1 MRVTL
6 LEKRPDFTRARRL
19 KLLGKVLLPTP
30 TGDEPI
36 IFSDGQAEERRRA
49 IDCMKL
55 ELFAMTTSWLE
66 IATPIQIIQEK
77 LFKYYVAARGT
88 ILTGDQYDF
97 KDNLNSLTHYPNTVV
112 IDCTGYH
119 SVLLDRIQPENRVSR
134 LLEHV
139 LVCSFI
145 LDTRYECHERCK
157 YYKNRNTRRYRIIPS
172 ITDTHTTGERQTNVL
187 CLITIDQDTFKELSL
202 IKPLTYASLAEH
214 KSEIYDDL
222 NIFLNNLSRQDLS
235 KIRFDTMEFV
245 TLPLQLYRAKKLTHT
260 VSGSDLNQHWVLLG
274 DAAMGGPYFQS
285 ISVGFEST
293 IYLAHLLVNMNG
305 NAREVFEKYEMYVE
319 KLWFH
324 LQMHSREIQHNKQIL
339 QAMCADDQDA
349 VLELIKIF

>member
-6 LEKRPDFTRARRL
+6 LEKRADFTRARRV
-19 KLLGKVLLPTP
+19 KLLGKVLLPAP
-30 TGDEPI
+30 TDDEPI
-36 IFSDGQAEERRRA
+36 IFSDDQVVERRRA
-49 IDCMKL
+49 IDCIKL

-77 LFKYYVAARGT
+77 LLKYYVAAGGT

-97 KDNLNSLTHYPNTVV
+97 KDNLKSLTHYPNTVI

-119 SVLLDRIQPENRVSR
+119 SVLRNHIQPDNRVSR

-139 LVCSFI
+139 LLCSFI
-145 LDTRYECHERCK
+145 LDTRYECNERCK

-172 ITDTHTTGERQTNVL
+172 INDTYTTGERQTNVL
-187 CLITIDQDTFKELSL
+187 CLITIDQDTFEELSL
-202 IKPLTYASLAEH
+202 IKPLTYASLGEH
-214 KSEIYDDL
+214 KHEIYDDL
-222 NIFLNNLSRQDLS
+222 NIFLNNLCRQDLS

-245 TLPLQLYRAKKLTHT
+245 TLPLQLYRAKKLTYT
-260 VSGSDLNQHWVLLG
+260 VNDSDLNQHWVLLG

-285 ISVGFEST
+285 ISMGFESA
-293 IYLAHLLVNMNG
+293 IYLAYLLVNMNG
-305 NAREVFEKYEMYVE
+305 NAQEVFKKYEMYVE
-319 KLWFH
+319 TLWLR

-339 QAMCADDQDA
+339 QAMCADDRDA